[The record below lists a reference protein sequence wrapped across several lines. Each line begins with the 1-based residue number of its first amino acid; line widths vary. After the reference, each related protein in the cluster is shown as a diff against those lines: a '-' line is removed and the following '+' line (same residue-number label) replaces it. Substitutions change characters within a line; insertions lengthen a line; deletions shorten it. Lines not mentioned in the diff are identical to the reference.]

1 MYKGY
6 TGDLTQE
13 VLQDLVGILRP
24 EFGGIPPP
32 ENQLGREKHQSIEVK
47 TTEVQQVV
55 NYDMPEFRGL
65 QPKEQSHYN
74 QELHPPGT
82 APVEIQQ
89 LQNLVNNI
97 GARNNNL
104 TQKEQFDQVSSDASN
119 ARESKPNSEIS
130 SEKSA
135 LTNKQDSLNAPI
147 NCGHEN
153 KRNLHEKIRDNVPF
167 NPTSTALNKSCSPPV
182 LQSTNSNPT
191 HDNISDLATN
201 ISKYSME
208 TERSAGENTSQ
219 SNTRQNPSNLD
230 QLLASHI
237 EGYGPKKAPG
247 QSFRYIMNKKL
258 SIPDMVESFNQ
269 KHPGQV
275 QIDTSDMV
283 QALKSNNVRLMFVS
297 LSHSANQNTDSNNQK
312 DSVIDDMKLLSV
324 KDLQKLKTNIKSYKP
339 YQGYIQ
345 LPNHLNI
352 EYMVKKFNSNNAAGI
367 KVTPKAYVQVMR
379 AMKVRLRHS
388 VW

>member
-32 ENQLGREKHQSIEVK
+32 ENKLGKEKHQSIEVK

-104 TQKEQFDQVSSDASN
+104 TLKEQFDQDSSAASN
-119 ARESKPNSEIS
+119 ARESKPNNGVS
-130 SEKSA
+130 SEKCA
-135 LTNKQDSLNAPI
+135 LINKQDSLVAPI

-153 KRNLHEKIRDNVPF
+153 KRNLHEEIKDNVPF
-167 NPTSTALNKSCSPPV
+167 DQTSTPLNKSCSPPV
-182 LQSTNSNPT
+182 LQSTNCNPRN
-191 HDNISDLATN
+191 DKFSDLATN

-208 TERSAGENTSQ
+208 PKGSDKNTSQ

-237 EGYGPKKAPG
+237 EGYGPKRAPG

-269 KHPGQV
+269 KHLGQV
-275 QIDTSDMV
+275 QIE
-283 QALKSNNVRLMFVS
+283 
-297 LSHSANQNTDSNNQK
+297 
-312 DSVIDDMKLLSV
+312 
-324 KDLQKLKTNIKSYKP
+324 P
-339 YQGYIQ
+339 
-345 LPNHLNI
+345 P
-352 EYMVKKFNSNNAAGI
+352 
-367 KVTPKAYVQVMR
+367 
-379 AMKVRLRHS
+379 
-388 VW
+388 